1 MANRTDSATDWS
13 SSAACLCFAQK
24 HRSEFLDTSLNSE
37 SLSGHTEQ
45 MVPDELLFRSETF
58 QKTNPYKDHERS
70 QEVGM
75 APYVECQPGITARA
89 RAGMS
94 WTQKV
99 TKQCL
104 TSFNL
109 LTR

>member
-1 MANRTDSATDWS
+1 MTDWD
-13 SSAACLCFAQK
+13 SSAELLDVCASP
-24 HRSEFLDTSLNSE
+24 RSEFLDTSLNSE

-45 MVPDELLFRSETF
+45 MVPDELLFRSKTF
-58 QKTNPYKDHERS
+58 QKTNPCNHHERS
-70 QEVGM
+70 QEEGM
-75 APYVECQPGITARA
+75 GPYVERQPDIAARARA

-99 TKQCL
+99 TKRCL

-109 LTR
+109 LLTQ